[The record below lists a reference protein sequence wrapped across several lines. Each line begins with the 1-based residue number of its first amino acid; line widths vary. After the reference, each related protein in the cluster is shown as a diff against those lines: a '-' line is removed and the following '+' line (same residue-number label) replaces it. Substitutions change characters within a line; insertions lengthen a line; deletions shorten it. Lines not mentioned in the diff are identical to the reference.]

1 MKLVLAALF
10 VVSAVVAVPRAQ
22 APAAAADITGNWDI
36 TTVSPISE
44 TTNPMEVKKDGDAFK
59 AVAKGDGGELP
70 YDKVTLSGSDV
81 TLVLTINY
89 EGSPM
94 TITYTG
100 IVDGKTMKGDADFGG
115 LATGTWSAVRK

>member
-1 MKLVLAALF
+1 MKHVLAALF
-10 VVSAVVAVPRAQ
+10 ILSAVVAVPRAQ
-22 APAAAADITGNWDI
+22 APAAAADIVGDWVM

-44 TTNPMEVKKDGDAFK
+44 TSNPMEVKKDGDALK
-59 AVAKGDGGELP
+59 AVAKGDAGELA
-70 YDKVTLSGSDV
+70 YDKVTLKGSDV

-100 IVDGKTMKGDADFGG
+100 IVEGKTMKGDADFGG
-115 LATGTWSAVRK
+115 LAT

>member
-1 MKLVLAALF
+1 MKHVLAAL
-10 VVSAVVAVPRAQ
+10 VLTSAVVAVPRAQ
-22 APAAAADITGNWDI
+22 APEAALDIVGNWDV

-44 TTNPMEVKKDGDAFK
+44 TTNPMEVTKNGDTLK

-70 YDKVTLSGSDV
+70 YDEVKLSGNNV
-81 TLVLTINY
+81 KLVLTINY

-100 IVDGKTMKGDADFGG
+100 IVDGTKMSGDADFGG
-115 LATGTWSAVRK
+115 LATGTWSAVKK